1 MRTAPAG
8 RKRKSSVYAKNG
20 TVAIHA
26 RERRLRPDLVSG
38 RSASGAA
45 SVVMG
50 DYPTFEGHSARIFAF
65 AADCCER
72 LANFT
77 FA

>member
-1 MRTAPAG
+1 
-8 RKRKSSVYAKNG
+8 VYAKNG
-20 TVAIHA
+20 SVAIHA
-26 RERRLRPDLVSG
+26 RERRLRPDVVSG

-50 DYPTFEGHSARIFAF
+50 YYPTFAGHSLAIFAF
-65 AADCCER
+65 AADCWVR